1 MYDTDET
8 EDSPEKSKSQVKR
21 ELLALQ
27 DLGRELVNLAP
38 KALQKVPLTE
48 KTRGAIIQARQLR
61 MGALARQLK
70 HIGKLIRDE
79 DVDRI
84 RAVLD
89 QESLPHQVEVEA
101 FHEVET
107 WRDGLIAGV
116 DGLFEQLC
124 GRFPGLDRQHLHQL
138 IRESKK
144 EQALN
149 KPPKSSRALFR
160 YLNELSEESG
170 RTD

>member
-1 MYDTDET
+1 MYETDET
-8 EDSPEKSKSQVKR
+8 EDTPEKSKSQVKR

-27 DLGRELVNLAP
+27 DLGRELVDLAP
-38 KALQKVPLTE
+38 KALQKVPLAD
-48 KTRGAIIQARQLR
+48 KTREAIITARQLR

-70 HIGKLIRDE
+70 HIGKLMRDE
-79 DVDRI
+79 DVAVI

-107 WRDGLIAGV
+107 WRDGLIAGL

-144 EQALN
+144 ELALN
-149 KPPKSSRALFR
+149 KPPKSGRALFR
-160 YLNELSEESG
+160 YLKELAEGAAGTE
-170 RTD
+170 

>member
-1 MYDTDET
+1 MYDIDET
-8 EDSPEKSKSQVKR
+8 EDTPEKSKSQVKR

-38 KALQKVPLTE
+38 KALQKMPLTE
-48 KTRGAIIQARQLR
+48 KTREAIIQARQLR

-70 HIGKLIRDE
+70 HIGKLMRDE
-79 DVDRI
+79 DVETI

-89 QESLPHQVEVEA
+89 QENLPHQVEVEA
-101 FHEVET
+101 FHEVES
-107 WRDGLIAGV
+107 WRDGLIAGEE
-116 DGLFEQLC
+116 GLFELLC
-124 GRFPGLDRQHLHQL
+124 GRFVDLDRQHLHQL

-149 KPPKSSRALFR
+149 KPPKSGRALFR
-160 YLNELSEESG
+160 YLKELAEGAAGTE
-170 RTD
+170 